1 MCKLVHLVTYHVP
14 SRKRNEVH
22 MWLNLEKEE
31 SRVDYAK
38 FTNEISELKPYCI
51 ETHISNLCNCSE
63 FI

>member
-1 MCKLVHLVTYHVP
+1 
-14 SRKRNEVH
+14 